1 MTTHIDIRDAT
12 IFAMFCVIVWALT
25 RCADDGNRADVLP
38 VPADAETPAD
48 NVTQLRW
55 AS

>member
-1 MTTHIDIRDAT
+1 MNIDFRDLT
-12 IFAMFCVIVWALT
+12 ILVLVVAVIWLL
-25 RCADDGNRADVLP
+25 RGCADNSNRAAEMPLP
-38 VPADAETPAD
+38 SEDAETPAD

>member
-1 MTTHIDIRDAT
+1 MNIDFRDLT
-12 IFAMFCVIVWALT
+12 ILVLVVAVICLL
-25 RCADDGNRADVLP
+25 RSCADNGDRAAVLP
-38 VPADAETPAD
+38 LPAEDETPAD